1 MKLWPWCLLLVL
13 TVCATLYGFCFG
25 AGLRAAANAVGGG
38 RCYPTD
44 APTGRVMCFSDGVL
58 VYMTQTYRNGGVLC
72 TNDGIELKLP
82 KDLCIEESRQVD
94 AWSPPP
100 PRKDRTHR

>member
-1 MKLWPWCLLLVL
+1 MKLRAVML
-13 TVCATLYGFCFG
+13 ACFLIIAAV
-25 AGLRAAANAVGGG
+25 AGSSLAPREKEP

-44 APTGRVMCFSDGVL
+44 DPTGRVMCFSDGVL

-72 TNDGIELKLP
+72 TDDGVELKLP
-82 KDLCIEESRQVD
+82 KDLCIEESRQGD

-100 PRKDRTHR
+100 KD